1 MKPSHAPK
9 IASAPK
15 MSSALRTN
23 RPMTRGDAAASSSRK
38 RETVRTS
45 GKRVRRQ
52 RTMRARGRA

>member
-1 MKPSHAPK
+1 MKPSRAPK
-9 IASAPK
+9 MCIAPK
-15 MSSALRTN
+15 MSSALKTHRSK
-23 RPMTRGDAAASSSRK
+23 TRGDAAASPSRK